1 MHNITDSITKHLPS
15 IVPNSFM
22 LLEDDY
28 LKEVIT
34 GLLGDQEGT
43 IWLIE
48 MSRQTGK
55 INPHTR
61 KKIGECQ

>member
-1 MHNITDSITKHLPS
+1 MNDITDSITKHLPS

-28 LKEVIT
+28 VKEVIT

-55 INPHTR
+55 VNPDTR